1 MAVSKKSLNNLKK
14 ITDMTPEEKSEFGKK
29 GAKARTEKQRKK
41 KQWKEI
47 ATIMLSSP
55 ASAKNK
61 ELLKKYNID
70 DEDAD
75 INAMIVYQ
83 LIVKAMSGDLNA
95 IRELKEITGNKEA
108 ENVNLNVD
116 PILIK
121 VEDDYGE

>member
-1 MAVSKKSLNNLKK
+1 MAVNKKSLANLKNIGDLPRDK
-14 ITDMTPEEKSEFGKK
+14 QIAITSAGGKASKAKEKK
-29 GAKARTEKQRKK
+29 R

-83 LIVKAMSGDLNA
+83 LITKAITGDLSA